1 MSSVCI
7 LFSLAKLTGAFN
19 RTCHPSPLPGH
30 GQHRKEPGMG
40 DITRGL
46 LLSPGAVHPQVRTCY
61 QIHHQQYSQLSVFP
75 QDKYTVLSM
84 GVFFFSLSFG
94 LCNFK
99 GFYHKVHG
107 ERMKKKPTP
116 LHVLGLTRAVKCLDR
131 SGSLN
136 AQLALYFRSSV
147 DFNFWLSPLATENK
161 RLPSHLLAKSKMTLS
176 LAERQHEYPISF
188 IKC

>member
-1 MSSVCI
+1 MAGIVRSQEWGTSQGVFCCPQGQCTHKWEPATRYI
-7 LFSLAKLTGAFN
+7 TNSIANSQFFSKINIQSYLW
-19 RTCHPSPLPGH
+19 
-30 GQHRKEPGMG
+30 
-40 DITRGL
+40 
-46 LLSPGAVHPQVRTCY
+46 
-61 QIHHQQYSQLSVFP
+61 
-75 QDKYTVLSM
+75 
-84 GVFFFSLSFG
+84 VFFFSLSFG

-107 ERMKKKPTP
+107 ERMKKKPNP

-161 RLPSHLLAKSKMTLS
+161 KPTFPPSGQVKNDLQPSKTSTWISNIIYQMLRL
-176 LAERQHEYPISF
+176 
-188 IKC
+188 